1 MTGTGK
7 PMLYVGID
15 DDHFGGMTPIGTI
28 IRDAWVF
35 GILPESETCAGWTH
49 DRIQEVYDRVA
60 SAWEPYGH
68 LVSQLPPQMRE
79 RHQRI
84 HDAAV
89 QRARSLGWVAAVDE
103 DEA

>member
-1 MTGTGK
+1 MVANDK
-7 PMLYVGID
+7 SMIYVGIHD
-15 DDHFGGMTPIGTI
+15 DRYGGMTPIGTI

-35 GILPESETCAGWTH
+35 GILPESESCASWTH
-49 DRIQEVYDRVA
+49 GRLQEVYDEVTR
-60 SAWEPYGH
+60 AWEPYGH
-68 LVSQLPPQMRE
+68 LVSQLPPDLRE

-89 QRARSLGWVAAVDE
+89 RRARSMGWVAFVDE